1 MADTLYID
9 ALPAGIRSSFIDN
22 GNGLSMHVL
31 EAGRAGQ
38 PSVLLLHGFPELAYS
53 WRKVMPALA
62 DASYHVIAPD
72 QRGYG
77 LSTGWDADYH
87 GDLAS
92 FRFINLL
99 RDILGLLSAMDIE
112 HIEML
117 VGHDFGSAA
126 AAYAALIR
134 PDMFRKL
141 VLMSAPFSGP
151 PPIRPQGPTVDID
164 AALAAL
170 DRPRK
175 HYHQYYSTP
184 EANADMHR
192 CPQGIH
198 DFMRAY
204 YHHKSADWKNNQP
217 HTLQAW
223 NADELARL
231 PTYYVMDLDK
241 NMAETVGPEIPSPA
255 AIANCT
261 WLPEDEL
268 RIYSET
274 YQQTGFQGGLNW
286 YRCRFVDAFTHELQ
300 IFSGRTIDVPAM
312 FISGKSDWGTYQ
324 VPGALEEMQSAVCS
338 DYRGTHLIYGAGHWV
353 QQEQPEAVNQLL
365 INFATTTS

>member
-38 PSVLLLHGFPELAYS
+38 PSVLHGFPELAYS

-231 PTYYVMDLDK
+231 PIYYVMDLDK

-286 YRCRFVDAFTHELQ
+286 YRCRFVDAFTRELQ